1 MNWGIFS
8 FDISDGLRGA
18 TDHPIHIHG
27 HSFHVLKTSY
37 PELDPTTGL
46 VTNFSRDIECESET
60 CLKPRWSNKEWAG
73 GNLPDLNLR
82 NPPLKDTV
90 VVPRGGYVVLRF
102 YLDNPGMISRFS
114 FDNMIFIDIH
124 VAQCVIFN
132 KCLFYLWKHTKPK
145 WSIVYEILLLFK
157 MVQEFQMFIRI
168 IRAYWFKSLIASF

>member
-1 MNWGIFS
+1 MRLNETIFS

-27 HSFHVLKTSY
+27 HSFHVLKTVY

-60 CLKPRWSNKEWAG
+60 CQTPRWSNKEWAA

-102 YLDNPGMISRFS
+102 YLDNPGLISRFS
-114 FDNMIFIDIH
+114 FDNTILIEI
-124 VAQCVIFN
+124 AQCVILKKNVYSIFEN
-132 KCLFYLWKHTKPK
+132 VQHLRDQSCMNYPCLSKLYRHLKCLFV
-145 WSIVYEILLLFK
+145 S
-157 MVQEFQMFIRI
+157 
-168 IRAYWFKSLIASF
+168 

>member
-1 MNWGIFS
+1 MTELVGFATNERNDFS

-27 HSFHVLKTSY
+27 HSFHVLKTVY

-60 CLKPRWSNKEWAG
+60 CLTPRWSNKEWAA

-114 FDNMIFIDIH
+114 FDYTILIEI
-124 VAQCVIFN
+124 AQCV
-132 KCLFYLWKHTKPK
+132 
-145 WSIVYEILLLFK
+145 LFK
-157 MVQEFQMFIRI
+157 KMFIL
-168 IRAYWFKSLIASF
+168 SLKTCNT